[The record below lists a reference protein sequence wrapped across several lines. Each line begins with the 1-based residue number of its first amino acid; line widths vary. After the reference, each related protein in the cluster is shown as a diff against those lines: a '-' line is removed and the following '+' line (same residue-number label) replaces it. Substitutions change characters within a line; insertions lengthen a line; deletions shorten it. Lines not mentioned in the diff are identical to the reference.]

1 MYYIYHIPGKKI
13 GVTANLNKRVT
24 KQQGYKFGEYEVL
37 EASNDISYISNRE
50 IELQKLYEYKVD
62 PQTYESLIKSNNKM
76 KINITEQT
84 TTFPCPANKLKG
96 QLMDNLGMKW
106 ETIEGSFE
114 INTDAIPWIV
124 KNVKTSM
131 YT

>member
-50 IELQKLYEYKVD
+50 IELQNFM
-62 PQTYESLIKSNNKM
+62 SIK
-76 KINITEQT
+76 
-84 TTFPCPANKLKG
+84 
-96 QLMDNLGMKW
+96 
-106 ETIEGSFE
+106 
-114 INTDAIPWIV
+114 
-124 KNVKTSM
+124 
-131 YT
+131 